1 MADSWFLLQGGSVR
15 AATVVDGLLDSYTSH
30 MNSGPVPLGARR
42 NLGDD
47 PQPRD

>member
-1 MADSWFLLQGGSVR
+1 MPSSKGCSRQDVGGI
-15 AATVVDGLLDSYTSH
+15 
-30 MNSGPVPLGARR
+30 NPVPLGARR